1 MGMYSVWPEGG
12 VQVLSTNRL
21 PLVRHSSASATLYT
35 MDEPQFRAP
44 NTNLWETGTFADVPR
59 EWGVTLKPSA

>member
-1 MGMYSVWPEGG
+1 
-12 VQVLSTNRL
+12 
-21 PLVRHSSASATLYT
+21 

-59 EWGVTLKPSA
+59 EWGVTLKPSAEVEPGADLGAGVASGYIRLPKRSAEKLRRAVV